1 MALRE
6 AFPLKR
12 RDAIQELVDA
22 SMFSLDSDDDFID
35 YISLFKE
42 VSSHKFSFQLG
53 FKQKA

>member
-1 MALRE
+1 MALR
-6 AFPLKR
+6 R

-22 SMFSLDSDDDFID
+22 STFSLDSDDDFID